1 MLNAQTL
8 GKIAVISFRS
18 QSRGGN
24 SIVNNRYAKSN
35 EDSFSD
41 LESIKSLLVEDA
53 NDGEVHFEAISI
65 GNKLGRQSSEIILFE
80 APLSPG
86 TVNTLE

>member
-1 MLNAQTL
+1 
-8 GKIAVISFRS
+8 
-18 QSRGGN
+18 
-24 SIVNNRYAKSN
+24 
-35 EDSFSD
+35 
-41 LESIKSLLVEDA
+41 LLIEDA